1 MSPKNSNG
9 YAVTIHHTNR
19 GDRAQLSASAVL
31 PKLPPPGHS
40 GEIQRNTTSWNLLNE
55 DKVVAEDKIVMG
67 QRHELPTKRV
77 TKELGEEAETRM
89 EIRIVNSANRE
100 APKSA
105 NRAKLQGAE

>member
-1 MSPKNSNG
+1 VLQRYYRNFRRR
-9 YAVTIHHTNR
+9 VTR
-19 GDRAQLSASAVL
+19 EKYR
-31 PKLPPPGHS
+31 
-40 GEIQRNTTSWNLLNE
+40 EILLLSWNLLNE

-105 NRAKLQGAE
+105 NRAELQGAK